1 MFHSG
6 KVCICI
12 ATVSTEFRVDANSCY
27 LIDNR
32 KIKPGIFQ
40 STRAEHDTKK
50 KIIIINVYYMQSTV
64 ELMRCRSLLPGA
76 SIFHTH
82 PLSQPCSV
90 SFLFL
95 EAPPTGFIVGVYKTA
110 NHKTHS
116 EKE

>member
-12 ATVSTEFRVDANSCY
+12 ATFSTEFRVDANSCY

-50 KIIIINVYYMQSTV
+50 NNNNQ
-64 ELMRCRSLLPGA
+64 CLLHA
-76 SIFHTH
+76 IDSRIDA
-82 PLSQPCSV
+82 V
-90 SFLFL
+90 
-95 EAPPTGFIVGVYKTA
+95 
-110 NHKTHS
+110 
-116 EKE
+116 

>member
-32 KIKPGIFQ
+32 KIKPGISQ

-50 KIIIINVYYMQSTV
+50 K
-64 ELMRCRSLLPGA
+64 
-76 SIFHTH
+76 
-82 PLSQPCSV
+82 
-90 SFLFL
+90 
-95 EAPPTGFIVGVYKTA
+95 K
-110 NHKTHS
+110 
-116 EKE
+116 